1 MSASRISHIGAG
13 AAAFDLIAFVSMTKR
28 SVFISGGGPAGLAA
42 ALLFDRLGWDEV
54 VLAER
59 RIGPSDFEKNKSF
72 NYLVD
77 KRSQRLFE
85 RLGILDRLPPV
96 GVATREFTATTIT
109 PDGKA
114 ETKGVPIIDPDRPVC
129 YWTTRRALLTML
141 YEAIGDTASETVRLL
156 YGHRVTGLT
165 RSPAGGLSVG
175 VEDGDGQTFE
185 PDLVLACDG
194 LNSAIRA
201 GLSAMPDIGPERFA
215 MVATPS
221 LSTGLRY
228 KVLNLPARFAA
239 KGGAAVDDPSMSYIL
254 PSRHK
259 QRTKACALFAFPVAD
274 ASHPRSVNMIRE
286 ADHELWTLETADDLL
301 AFLEDSFPQLAVRDL
316 VSREEAEDFVALEA
330 GAFPAPQYARDL
342 LASFGE
348 GEHGSGAR
356 SHALLVGD
364 AAHAFPPDL
373 GLGVNSALQ
382 DVDRLAHHLEAE
394 NDLDSALTAHAA
406 ERLPEARDLCWLVT
420 HVFPEQ
426 YNHRP
431 WAMRR
436 WIAGF
441 LLRRGLNA
449 LAPQVF
455 ARPGFFLTQDPD
467 LSYGAMRAAIER
479 TDGRLTMAGIGS
491 LALGAAAA
499 SLALRR

>member
-1 MSASRISHIGAG
+1 MA
-13 AAAFDLIAFVSMTKR
+13 KR

-42 ALLFDRLGWDEV
+42 ALLFDRLGWDEI

-59 RIGPSDFEKNKSF
+59 RSGPSDFEKNKSF

-77 KRSQRLFE
+77 KRSQRLFD
-85 RLGILDRLPPV
+85 RLGILDRLPKV
-96 GVATREFTATTIT
+96 GVATRDFVATTIT
-109 PDGKA
+109 PDGKS
-114 ETKGVPIIDPDRPVC
+114 ETRGVPIIDPNRPVC

-141 YEAIGDTASETVRLL
+141 YEAIGEIASERVRLL
-156 YGHRVTGLT
+156 FGHRVSALS
-165 RSPAGGLSVG
+165 RSETGGLA
-175 VEDGDGQTFE
+175 VEVENGEGRRERFE
-185 PDLVLACDG
+185 PTLVLACDG
-194 LNSAIRA
+194 LNSAIRS
-201 GLSAMPDIGPERFA
+201 GLSAMPDIDPARFE
-215 MVATPS
+215 MIATPS

-228 KVLNLPARFAA
+228 KVLNLPSRFATR
-239 KGGAAVDDPSMSYIL
+239 GGAPVDDPEMSYIL

-259 QRTKACALFAFPVAD
+259 DRTKACALFAFPVAD
-274 ASHPRSVNMIRE
+274 PDHPRSVNMIRE
-286 ADHELWTLETADDLL
+286 ADHELWTLSTADDLL

-316 VSREEAEDFVALEA
+316 VAREEAEDFVSLEA
-330 GAFPAPQYARDL
+330 GAFPAPQYAREL

-348 GEHGSGAR
+348 GGAR
-356 SHALLVGD
+356 SHALLAGD

-382 DVDRLAHHLEAE
+382 DVDKLADHLEVGD
-394 NDLDSALTAHAA
+394 DLETALCAYAA

-449 LAPQVF
+449 LAPQMF
-455 ARPGFFLTQDPD
+455 ERPGFYLTQDPD
-467 LSYGAMRAAIER
+467 LTYGEMRAAIER
-479 TDGRLTMAGIGS
+479 TDGRLKMAGIGS
-491 LALGAAAA
+491 LAMGAAAA
-499 SLALRR
+499 ALALRG

>member
-1 MSASRISHIGAG
+1 
-13 AAAFDLIAFVSMTKR
+13 MTKR

-42 ALLFDRLGWDEV
+42 ALLFDRLGWDEI

-59 RIGPSDFEKNKSF
+59 RPGPSDFEKNKSF

-77 KRSQRLFE
+77 KRSQRLFD
-85 RLGILDRLPPV
+85 RLGILERLPPV

-114 ETKGVPIIDPDRPVC
+114 RTRGVPIIDPNRPVC

-141 YEAIGDTASETVRLL
+141 CDAVRDLAGERVRLL
-156 YGHRVTGLT
+156 YGHKVAGLT
-165 RSPAGGLSVG
+165 RSAAGGIAVE
-175 VEDGDGQTFE
+175 VEDDEGRRESFE
-185 PDLVLACDG
+185 PTLVLACDG
-194 LNSAIRA
+194 LNSAIRQ
-201 GLSAMPDIGPERFA
+201 GLQNLAEVDPARFE

-228 KVLNLPARFAA
+228 KVLNLPSRFATR
-239 KGGAAVDDPSMSYIL
+239 GGAAVDDPAMSYIL

-259 QRTKACALFAFPVAD
+259 DRTKACALFAFPVAD
-274 ASHPRSVNMIRE
+274 ASHPRSVNLIRE
-286 ADHELWTLETADDLL
+286 ADHELWTLGTADELF

-316 VSREEAEDFVALEA
+316 VGREEAEDFVGLEA
-330 GAFPAPQYARDL
+330 GAFPAPQHAREL
-342 LASFGE
+342 LASFGPA
-348 GEHGSGAR
+348 GAR
-356 SHALLVGD
+356 SHVLLVGD

-373 GLGVNSALQ
+373 GLGVNSALE
-382 DVDRLAHHLEAE
+382 DVDKLADHLEAAG
-394 NDLDSALTAHAA
+394 DLERALTAYAA

-449 LAPQVF
+449 VAPQVF
-455 ARPGFFLTQDPD
+455 ERPGFFLTQDPD
-467 LSYGAMRAAIER
+467 LTYGEMRAAIER
-479 TDGRLTMAGIGS
+479 TDGRLRMAGIGS
-491 LALGAAAA
+491 LAAGAAAA
-499 SLALRR
+499 LALRG

>member
-1 MSASRISHIGAG
+1 
-13 AAAFDLIAFVSMTKR
+13 MTKR

-59 RIGPSDFEKNKSF
+59 RSGPSDFEKNKSF

-85 RLGILDRLPPV
+85 RLGILNRLPPV

-114 ETKGVPIIDPDRPVC
+114 ETKGVPIIDPSRPVC

-141 YEAIGDTASETVRLL
+141 YEAIGETASDKVRLL
-156 YGHRVTGLT
+156 YGHKVAGLT
-165 RSPAGGLSVG
+165 RSEAGGLSVE
-175 VEDGDGQTFE
+175 VEDGEGRSERFE
-185 PDLVLACDG
+185 PTLVLACDG

-201 GLSAMPDIGPERFA
+201 GLSAMPEIGPERFA

-228 KVLNLPARFAA
+228 KVLNLPSRFAA

-259 QRTKACALFAFPVAD
+259 DRTKACALFAFPVAD
-274 ASHPRSVNMIRE
+274 ASHPRSVNLIRE

-316 VSREEAEDFVALEA
+316 VSREEAEDFVSLEA

-348 GEHGSGAR
+348 GEAR

-382 DVDRLAHHLEAE
+382 DVDRLANH
-394 NDLDSALTAHAA
+394 LTAASDLETGLAA
-406 ERLPEARDLCWLVT
+406 YAEERLPEARDLCWLVT

-449 LAPQVF
+449 ALPKYF

-467 LSYGAMRAAIER
+467 LTYGEMRAAIER
-479 TDGRLTMAGIGS
+479 TDGRLKMAGIGS
-491 LALGAAAA
+491 LAVGAAAA
-499 SLALRR
+499 AMALRG